1 MDKKILI
8 TGISG
13 FVGSHLAHYLLSC
26 KKYDVSGTYLT
37 EKGLT
42 SITQLK
48 NDLSF
53 FQVDL
58 NDQKSV
64 TEVIETVKPD
74 GIFHLAALAAPGDS
88 FAAPTETILNNVAS
102 QIHLLESVKNAGLF
116 NTRILVVSSADI
128 YGIVKKEDIPID
140 EQTPFNPTNPYAVSK
155 LTQDFLGLQYYL
167 AHKLSIIRVRPFN
180 HIGPGQS
187 PHFAVPTFAKKIA
200 QIEKGHLPPIL
211 KVGNL
216 ETKRDFTDVRDMVR
230 AYELIIEKGEIGEV
244 YNIGSGH
251 GEKMA
256 TIVEKLLS
264 FARVPITVEVDN
276 TLLRPTDTPE
286 LVCDPAKI
294 HKITGWK
301 PQISLDQTLKE
312 VLEYWREI
320 V

>member
-1 MDKKILI
+1 MDSKILI

-13 FVGSHLAHYLLSC
+13 FVGTHLAQYLLSC
-26 KKYDVSGTYLT
+26 KNYEVSGTYLT

-42 SITQLK
+42 SISHIQD
-48 NDLSF
+48 DLSLF
-53 FQVDL
+53 SVDL
-58 NDQKSV
+58 NDQEHV
-64 TEVIETVKPD
+64 TDVIETVKPD
-74 GIFHLAALAAPGDS
+74 YIFHLAALAAPGDS

-102 QIHLLESVKNAGLF
+102 QINLLEAVKNAGLLS
-116 NTRILVVSSADI
+116 TRILVVSSADI

-200 QIEKGHLPPIL
+200 QIEKGQLPPVL
-211 KVGNL
+211 RVGNL

-230 AYELIIEKGEIGEV
+230 AYELIMQKGDDGEV
-244 YNIGSGH
+244 YNIGSGEA
-251 GEKMA
+251 EKMA
-256 TIVEKLLS
+256 AIVEKLL
-264 FARVPITVEVDN
+264 FYARVPITVEVDDS
-276 TLLRPTDTPE
+276 LLRPTDTPE
-286 LVCDPAKI
+286 LVCDPTKI
-294 HKITGWK
+294 HKVTGWK
-301 PQISLDQTLKE
+301 PQIPLDQTLKE
-312 VLEYWREI
+312 VLEYWRKI